1 MNKFDHQVALSSN
14 YKKSQFLITYHL
26 KSPLDV
32 VCPGSI
38 IPQKIAMADTF
49 NLRYITANSDRF
61 EGGKQPFVYKSE
73 QMALLQK

>member
-1 MNKFDHQVALSSN
+1 MHDFNHQVALSSN
-14 YKKSQFLITYHL
+14 CKKSQFLITFYAAAQL
-26 KSPLDV
+26 V
-32 VCPGSI
+32 VIIPGSI